1 MTFWFG
7 VLIFAVGILVSVC
20 LHEAGH
26 LVTAKTFGMKV
37 TQYFAGFGPTLWSF
51 RRGETEY
58 GVKAIPAG
66 GFVKIIGMTPLEDKI
81 PAEDEHRAFW
91 RAPVWQRTIV
101 LVAGSATHFLLAA
114 LIFFGMA
121 FTTGLPNP
129 AYATYDAF
137 AGPPVIGSVTSCVIP
152 GYDLNPEGDNFR
164 ACTSA
169 DPVGPAKAAGLLP
182 GDRLVSVGG
191 KPTDTYGDV
200 VEVVRASPAGPAEVV
215 YERGGER
222 RTTTTDLVATQRP
235 AIGDTTGTKLVT
247 VSAIGV
253 SPDAPVRILDYSFA
267 GAVPAAGWY
276 VGETVKQTFQAIG
289 KFPSKI
295 PNLIDSIGGKE
306 RDRETPISVV
316 GASRIGGEAAELRL
330 PIVFLTLLGG
340 LNVFIGVFNLFPLLP
355 LDGGH
360 VAIIW
365 FEKVRSW
372 WASRRGMPDPGRVDY
387 NKLLPVTYV
396 VLLLF
401 GGLTL
406 LTLTADIVNPIRL
419 G

>member
-1 MTFWFG
+1 MMFWFG
-7 VLIFAVGILVSVC
+7 VLLFALGILVSVC

-26 LVTAKTFGMKV
+26 LVTAKRFGMKA

-66 GFVKIIGMTPLEDKI
+66 GFVKILGMTPLEDKLA
-81 PAEDEHRAFW
+81 PEDEHRAFW
-91 RAPVWQRTIV
+91 RQPVWQRTIV

-114 LIFFGMA
+114 LVFFGMA

-129 AYATYDAF
+129 AALTFEAFDA
-137 AGPPVIGSVTSCVIP
+137 PPVVGVVSECVVP
-152 GYDLNPEGDNFR
+152 GYDLTPDGRDLR
-164 ACTSA
+164 ACA
-169 DPVGPAKAAGLLP
+169 AGDPVGPAKAAGLRP
-182 GDRLVSVGG
+182 GDRLISVGG
-191 KPTDTYGDV
+191 TPIETYGDV
-200 VEVVRASPAGPAEVV
+200 VETVRASPAGPTEVV
-215 YERGGER
+215 FERDGQR
-222 RTTTTDLVATQRP
+222 RTVTADLVATQRP
-235 AIGDTTGTKLVT
+235 PAGESVGDLEN

-253 SPDAPVRILDYSFA
+253 SVATPSPTLHYSPLA
-267 GAVPAAGWY
+267 AIPASVWY
-276 VGETVKQTFQAIG
+276 VGKTVDQTFDAIAR
-289 KFPSKI
+289 FPSKV
-295 PNLIDSIGGKE
+295 PKLLDAIGGQE
-306 RDRETPISVV
+306 RDPETPISVV
-316 GASRIGGEAAELRL
+316 GASRIGGEAAELGL
-330 PIVFLTLLGG
+330 PIIFLALLGG

-372 WASRRGMPDPGRVDY
+372 WAARRGQPDPGRVDY

>member
-1 MTFWFG
+1 MTYGFG
-7 VLIFAVGILVSVC
+7 VLIFGLGILVSVC

-26 LVTAKTFGMKV
+26 LVTAKAFGMKV

-58 GVKAIPAG
+58 GLKAIPAG

-81 PAEDEHRAFW
+81 PAGDEHRAFW
-91 RAPVWQRTIV
+91 RQPVWQRTIV

-114 LIFFGMA
+114 VIFFAMA
-121 FTTGLPNP
+121 LSTGLPNP
-129 AYATYDAF
+129 SALTFDPRAAQ
-137 AGPPVIGSVTSCVIP
+137 PVIGEIASCVVP
-152 GYDLNPEGDNFR
+152 GYDLTPDGNALRE
-164 ACTSA
+164 CTAA
-169 DPVGPAKAAGLLP
+169 DPVAPAKAAGLRP

-191 KPTDTYGDV
+191 TPTTTYGDV
-200 VEVVRASPAGPAEVV
+200 VDTVRKSPAGPTQVV
-215 YERGGER
+215 YERAGTR
-222 RTTTTDLVATQRP
+222 HTVTADLVATQRP
-235 AIGDTTGTKLVT
+235 PTGQDTGKLQT

-253 SPDAPVRILDYSFA
+253 SVATPSPTLHYGAVA
-267 GAVPAAGWY
+267 AVPASVWY
-276 VGETVKQTFQAIG
+276 VGQTVQQTFDAIA

-295 PNLIDSIGGKE
+295 PKLIDAIGGQQ
-306 RDRETPISVV
+306 RDIETPISVV
-316 GASRIGGEAAELRL
+316 GASRIGGEAAQLGL
-330 PIVFLTLLGG
+330 PIVFLALLGG

-365 FEKVRSW
+365 FEKARSW
-372 WASRRGMPDPGRVDY
+372 WASRRGRPDPGRVDY

>member
-7 VLIFAVGILVSVC
+7 VLVFALGILVSVC

-81 PAEDEHRAFW
+81 APEDEHRVFW

-101 LVAGSATHFLLAA
+101 LVAGSATHFLLAGV
-114 LIFFGMA
+114 IFFAMA
-121 FTTGLPNP
+121 VTTGLPNP
-129 AYATYDAF
+129 AVLKFDAR
-137 AGPPVIGSVTSCVIP
+137 AASPVVGEISACVIP
-152 GYDLNPEGDNFR
+152 GYDLAPDGKSLR
-164 ACTSA
+164 KCTTA
-169 DPVGPAKAAGLLP
+169 DPVAPAKAAGLRA
-182 GDRLVSVGG
+182 GDRIVSVGG
-191 KPTDTYGDV
+191 TATKTYGDV
-200 VEVVRASPAGPAEVV
+200 VDAIRTSPAGPTTVV
-215 YERGGER
+215 YERDGQT
-222 RTTTTDLVATQRP
+222 RTATADLVATQRP
-235 AIGDTTGTKLVT
+235 PTGQDKGPLQT

-253 SPDAPVRILDYSFA
+253 SVALPSQTLHYGGVA
-267 GAVPAAGWY
+267 AVPASVWY
-276 VGETVKQTFQAIG
+276 VGVTVDQTFAAIA

-295 PNLIDSIGGKE
+295 PKLFDAIGGQQ
-306 RDRETPISVV
+306 RDAETPISVV
-316 GASRIGGEAAELRL
+316 GASRIGGEAAQLGL
-330 PIVFLTLLGG
+330 PIVFLALLGG

-365 FEKVRSW
+365 FEKARSW
-372 WASRRGMPDPGRVDY
+372 WASRRGRPDPGRVDY

-406 LTLTADIVNPIRL
+406 LTLTADIVNPIKL
-419 G
+419 S

>member
-1 MTFWFG
+1 MTFWLG
-7 VLIFAVGILVSVC
+7 VLVFALGILVSVC

-26 LVTAKTFGMKV
+26 LVTAKSFGMKA

-58 GVKAIPAG
+58 GLKAIPAG
-66 GFVKIIGMTPLEDKI
+66 GFVKILGMTPLEDKLA
-81 PAEDEHRAFW
+81 PADEHRAFW
-91 RAPVWQRTIV
+91 RQPVWQRTIV
-101 LVAGSATHFLLAA
+101 LVAGSATHFLLAG
-114 LIFFGMA
+114 LIFFAMA

-129 AYATYDAF
+129 SVLRFDA
-137 AGPPVIGSVTSCVIP
+137 AEAPPVIGQLSTCVVP
-152 GYDLNPEGDNFR
+152 GYDLTADGRDFR
-164 ACTSA
+164 PCTA
-169 DPVGPAKAAGLLP
+169 EDPVGPARAAGLKS
-182 GDRLVSVGG
+182 GDRLVSIGG
-191 KPTDTYGDV
+191 TPTATYGDV
-200 VEVVRASPAGPAEVV
+200 VETVRASPPGPTEIV
-215 YERGGER
+215 YERDGR
-222 RTTTTDLVATQRP
+222 RGTVTADLVATQRP
-235 AIGDTTGTKLVT
+235 PTGEPEGELET

-253 SPDAPVRILDYSFA
+253 SVDVPSPTLHYSPVA
-267 GAVPAAGWY
+267 AVPASIWY
-276 VGETVKQTFQAIG
+276 VGQTVDQTFDAIAR
-289 KFPSKI
+289 FPSKI
-295 PNLIDSIGGKE
+295 PKLLDAIGGQE
-306 RDRETPISVV
+306 RDPETPISVV
-316 GASRIGGEAAELRL
+316 GASRIGGEAAELGL
-330 PIVFLTLLGG
+330 PIIFLALLGG

-365 FEKVRSW
+365 FEKLRSW
-372 WASRRGMPDPGRVDY
+372 WAARRGMPDPGRVDY

>member
-1 MTFWFG
+1 MMFWFG
-7 VLIFAVGILVSVC
+7 IFLFALGILVSVC

-26 LVTAKTFGMKV
+26 LVTAKQFGMKA

-51 RRGETEY
+51 RKGETEY

-66 GFVKIIGMTPLEDKI
+66 GFVKILGMTPLEDKLA
-81 PAEDEHRAFW
+81 PEDEHRAFW
-91 RAPVWQRTIV
+91 RKPVWQRTIV
-101 LVAGSATHFLLAA
+101 LVAGSTTHFLLAA
-114 LIFFGMA
+114 VIFFAMG

-129 AYATYDAF
+129 AALRFEAFDA
-137 AGPPVIGSVTSCVIP
+137 PPVVGVVSDCVVP
-152 GYDLNPEGDNFR
+152 GYDLTPDGRDLR
-164 ACTSA
+164 ACA
-169 DPVGPAKAAGLLP
+169 ADDPVGPAKAAGLRP
-182 GDRLVSVGG
+182 GDRLISVGG
-191 KPTDTYGDV
+191 TPTETYGDV
-200 VEVVRASPAGPAEVV
+200 VETVRASPAGPTEVV
-215 YERGGER
+215 FERDGQR
-222 RTTTTDLVATQRP
+222 RTVTADLVATQRP
-235 AIGDTTGTKLVT
+235 PAGESVGELED

-253 SPDAPVRILDYSFA
+253 SVATPSPTLQYSPLA
-267 GAVPAAGWY
+267 AIPASIWY
-276 VGETVKQTFQAIG
+276 VGKTVDQTFEAIAR
-289 KFPSKI
+289 FPSKI
-295 PNLIDSIGGKE
+295 PKLFDAIGGEE
-306 RDRETPISVV
+306 RDPETPISVV
-316 GASRIGGEAAELRL
+316 GASRIGGEAAELGL
-330 PIVFLTLLGG
+330 PIIFLALLGG

-372 WASRRGMPDPGRVDY
+372 WAARRGVPDPGRVDY
-387 NKLLPVTYV
+387 NKMLPVTYV